1 MRKHNKRFAERWGR
15 TAGDRTN
22 FPQQMAHKIANDKG
36 FQLGANFL
44 LRGLLKVALV

>member
-15 TAGDRTN
+15 TGGDRTN
-22 FPQQMAHKIANDKG
+22 FPQSMAHKIANDKG

-44 LRGLLKVALV
+44 IRTLFKGAHA